1 WDFSKNQWEGLGSFY
16 NNGTNGIIN
25 VNGLKL
31 YHGGS
36 GPNVRPSRVRLKLET
51 SDELQAKDLARDAG
65 SFLSEGRLTEA
76 LENYSRS
83 YRLSQNPDSR
93 REYQN
98 QIDRINER
106 IQQNRERRL
115 IEDILNNYLDRI
127 ATLESEV
134 VQLRGQIVNLNAR
147 VRELEGNVTSL
158 RAQLRQVQ
166 AQGVRNTA
174 RIAALENELRE
185 ARVQLAR
192 TIARLNEQAARART
206 RATADA
212 TALEQ
217 AINENRSNQRVI
229 TGLRELQQQSQ
240 EALRAANTQ
249 IAQLESTHGAE
260 VRELRSRLE
269 RAEGRNGGPDWING
283 ASDRQIANE
292 LNLGSMNGS
301 YHRGSNTT
309 VDVMNIVNLPYR
321 QYDMVTVE
329 KLLHA
334 RLDETKGGE
343 LLQKK
348 TILPTAV
355 DNINIDKRRNTR
367 IRNSGTTRM
376 MMSSYYDDRD
386 LSNVITN
393 IDTNLADIKNYT
405 ETNILI
411 PLSLEGRH
419 AVGLLMVK
427 QLNTDSTYKAY
438 YLDSENNNI
447 PQGLLEIFNEHGYE
461 VEHLPVEQQQYMNC
475 GPEVI
480 ENFMLYTYG
489 ERFSQEEAM
498 IRDSHIIDES
508 MSKSIINTEIA
519 LLDLQEKRSVS
530 GEDRLVEDLI
540 LEKNTFASVE
550 LLITDACGTS

>member
-1 WDFSKNQWEGLGSFY
+1 MDNY
-16 NNGTNGIIN
+16 
-25 VNGLKL
+25 
-31 YHGGS
+31 
-36 GPNVRPSRVRLKLET
+36 R
-51 SDELQAKDLARDAG
+51 ARIRA
-65 SFLSEGRLTEA
+65 
-76 LENYSRS
+76 
-83 YRLSQNPDSR
+83 
-93 REYQN
+93 
-98 QIDRINER
+98 
-106 IQQNRERRL
+106 
-115 IEDILNNYLDRI
+115 
-127 ATLESEV
+127 LESEV
-134 VQLRGQIVNLNAR
+134 VQLRGQIVNLNTR
-147 VRELEGNVTSL
+147 VRELEGNVTNL
-158 RAQLRQVQ
+158 RAQLRQLQ
-166 AQGVRNTA
+166 AQGVRDTA
-174 RIAALENELRE
+174 RIAELKNELR
-185 ARVQLAR
+185 AKRVQLAR
-192 TIARLNEQAARART
+192 TMGRLNEQISRART
-206 RATADA
+206 RATAA
-212 TALEQ
+212 AVALEQ
-217 AINENRSNQRVI
+217 AIKENRSNQEVI
-229 TGLRELQQQSQ
+229 TRLRELQQQSQ
-240 EALRAANTQ
+240 EAREAANTQ
-249 IAQLESTHGAE
+249 IAQLESTHGEEA
-260 VRELRSRLE
+260 RELRSRLE
-269 RAEGRNGGPDWING
+269 RAEGRNGGPGWIKDV
-283 ASDRQIANE
+283 SDEDIANE
-292 LNLGSMNGS
+292 LKLGDMDGS

-309 VDVMNIVNLPYR
+309 VDVMNIVNLPYH

-334 RLDETKGGE
+334 RLEETKGGE

-348 TILPTAV
+348 TILPTTV

-376 MMSSYYDDRD
+376 MMSSYYYDRD

-405 ETNILI
+405 DTNILI

-427 QLNTDSTYKAY
+427 QLNTDSIYKAY

-447 PQGLLEIFNEHGYE
+447 PQGLLEILNEHGYE

-508 MSKSIINTEIA
+508 MNKSIINTEIA

-540 LEKNTFASVE
+540 LEKNTFASIE
-550 LLITDACGTS
+550 LFSTDACGTSLSSILSSSVNSNNILTLGDEGYCQIEHT

>member
-1 WDFSKNQWEGLGSFY
+1 ME
-16 NNGTNGIIN
+16 
-25 VNGLKL
+25 
-31 YHGGS
+31 
-36 GPNVRPSRVRLKLET
+36 
-51 SDELQAKDLARDAG
+51 
-65 SFLSEGRLTEA
+65 
-76 LENYSRS
+76 
-83 YRLSQNPDSR
+83 
-93 REYQN
+93 
-98 QIDRINER
+98 
-106 IQQNRERRL
+106 
-115 IEDILNNYLDRI
+115 
-127 ATLESEV
+127 
-134 VQLRGQIVNLNAR
+134 
-147 VRELEGNVTSL
+147 
-158 RAQLRQVQ
+158 
-166 AQGVRNTA
+166 
-174 RIAALENELRE
+174 
-185 ARVQLAR
+185 
-192 TIARLNEQAARART
+192 RLNEQISRART
-206 RATADA
+206 RATAA
-212 TALEQ
+212 AVALEQ
-217 AINENRSNQRVI
+217 AINENRSNQEVI
-229 TGLRELQQQSQ
+229 TRLRELQQQSQ
-240 EALRAANTQ
+240 EALEAANTK
-249 IAQLESTHGAE
+249 IKQLESTHGEE

-269 RAEGRNGGPDWING
+269 RAEGRNGGPGWIKD
-283 ASDRQIANE
+283 ASDKKIANE
-292 LNLGSMNGS
+292 LNLGDMNGS

-309 VDVMNIVNLPYR
+309 VDVMNIVNLPYH

-334 RLDETKGGE
+334 RLEETKGGE

-348 TILPTAV
+348 TILPTTV

-405 ETNILI
+405 DTNILI

-427 QLNTDSTYKAY
+427 QLNTDSIYKAY

-447 PQGLLEIFNEHGYE
+447 PQGLLEILNEHGYE

-508 MSKSIINTEIA
+508 MNKSIINTEIA

-540 LEKNTFASVE
+540 LEKNTFASIE
-550 LLITDACGTS
+550 LFSTDACGTSLSSILSSSVNSNNILTLGDEGYCQIEHT